1 MTWAVYIIA
10 KYPHIQEELR
20 DEVQSLLPPPLDDMS
35 PIVTAETVEKMSY
48 LKAVCLEVLRLFSP
62 VSVTIRVATRD
73 TTICSQ
79 PIAKGTT
86 VMMPP
91 WAVNASTELW
101 GADAEEFVPE
111 RWVRTNSNGNDADV
125 SSNGGKGTNYN
136 FLTFL
141 HGPRA
146 CIGQTFAVGEL
157 SCLLA
162 AWVGAF
168 GTELEDADFVPVVK
182 GGITAKP
189 KGGLHVRVSPVRST
203 YAK

>member
-1 MTWAVYIIA
+1 
-10 KYPHIQEELR
+10 
-20 DEVQSLLPPPLDDMS
+20 MS
-35 PIVTAETVEKMSY
+35 SIVTAETIEKMSY
-48 LKAVCLEVLRLFSP
+48 LKAVCWEVLRLFSP
-62 VSVTIRVATRD
+62 VSVTIRVAVRD

-86 VMMPP
+86 VMIPP

-101 GADAEEFVPE
+101 GVDAEEFVPE
-111 RWVRTNSNGNDADV
+111 RWLRMKNTDDDPNV

-168 GTELEDADFVPVVK
+168 ETELEDPDFVPVVK
-182 GGITAKP
+182 GSITAKP
-189 KGGLHVRVSPVRST
+189 KGGVHVRVKPVGSAYT
-203 YAK
+203 K

>member
-1 MTWAVYIIA
+1 MI
-10 KYPHIQEELR
+10 
-20 DEVQSLLPPPLDDMS
+20 
-35 PIVTAETVEKMSY
+35 
-48 LKAVCLEVLRLFSP
+48 
-62 VSVTIRVATRD
+62 
-73 TTICSQ
+73 
-79 PIAKGTT
+79 
-86 VMMPP
+86 PP

-101 GADAEEFVPE
+101 GVDAEEFVPE
-111 RWVRTNSNGNDADV
+111 RWLRMKNTDDDPNV

-168 GTELEDADFVPVVK
+168 ETELEDPDFVPVVK
-182 GGITAKP
+182 GSITAKP
-189 KGGLHVRVSPVRST
+189 KGGVHVRVKPVGSAYT
-203 YAK
+203 K